1 MNVKA
6 ALDIYKGM
14 EACAKSDMKAVGKNF
29 LTPEELAL
37 RTMVSAFLK
46 QRLVIKQLQKD
57 NSNLKKVAKQW
68 ISFRNSL

>member
-14 EACAKSDMKAVGKNF
+14 EAGIKSDRKVGLNNV
-29 LTPEELAL
+29 TPEELAL